1 MAKILVAEDEAAVRE
16 FLSRGLAASGHE
28 VTAVADGSLALDAL
42 EIDAFDL
49 LISDIMMPELDG
61 LSLALKVSKEWP
73 GLPIV
78 LMTGFAD
85 QQARARNL
93 HALVH
98 AVIAKPFSLEAL
110 NRVVGAALRHNAGR

>member
-1 MAKILVAEDEAAVRE
+1 MAKILIAEDEAAVRE
-16 FLSRGLAASGHE
+16 FLTRGLAASGHE
-28 VTAVADGSLALDAL
+28 VIAVADGSAALDAL
-42 EIDAFDL
+42 EVDAFDL
-49 LISDIMMPELDG
+49 LISDIVMPEMDG
-61 LSLALKVSKEWP
+61 LSLALKVAKEWP

-98 AVIAKPFSLEAL
+98 AVIAKPFSLDAL
-110 NRVVGAALRHNAGR
+110 NRVVAAALRR